1 MNDVV
6 LYTIG
11 CPACQILE
19 KRLDASGIEYR
30 VVTEEK
36 EFDELGIDKFPVLGV
51 NGKLMNYPEAN
62 DWVTNNTNKE

>member
-1 MNDVV
+1 MSDVV

-30 VVTEEK
+30 VVTDKNEMKEK
-36 EFDELGIDKFPVLGV
+36 GFEILPVLEV
-51 NGKLMNYPEAN
+51 NGNVMKYAEAIR
-62 DWVTNNTNKE
+62 WVKDMTKE